1 MPTKKHQTPSVIL
14 LRAARRVMPL
24 HEMTD
29 DASVAAFPR
38 PVFENAEQDG
48 KPHLAIWTASFTTFL
63 HAVHARKGNGKLSL
77 SENLLSMHAATA
89 TADLLILQVCLCR
102 FVS

>member
-48 KPHLAIWTASFTTFL
+48 KPHLAIWTASCATFL
-63 HAVHARKGNGKLSL
+63 HAMHARKGNCKLSL